1 MGSGKSLNNSFADW
15 VSSLG
20 VALRNLFAS
29 SAADDKTARD
39 QTTDTDFDG
48 WIANDPMVTFNPA
61 SRYGDDATGFLAGG
75 ERENP
80 EVAKN
85 DD

>member
-1 MGSGKSLNNSFADW
+1 MSSGKSLIDSLADW
-15 VSSLG
+15 VSSRG
-20 VALRNLFAS
+20 VCLRTLFAS
-29 SAADDKTARD
+29 PRVDDKPNLG
-39 QTTDTDFDG
+39 QTTDPDFDG
-48 WIANDPMVTFNPA
+48 WLVNDPIVTFNPA

-80 EVAKN
+80 ELPKN

>member
-1 MGSGKSLNNSFADW
+1 MGSGKSLIDSLADW
-15 VSSLG
+15 LSSLG
-20 VALRNLFAS
+20 VGLRNLFAS
-29 SAADDKTARD
+29 PTADDKAEQG
-39 QTTDTDFDG
+39 QTTDPDFDG
-48 WIANDPMVTFNPA
+48 WLVNDPMVTFNPA
-61 SRYGDDATGFLAGG
+61 SRYGDDATDFLAGG

>member
-1 MGSGKSLNNSFADW
+1 MGSGKSLIDSLGDW

-20 VALRNLFAS
+20 VGLRDLFAS
-29 SAADDKTARD
+29 PTADDKTD
-39 QTTDTDFDG
+39 PDFDG
-48 WIANDPMVTFNPA
+48 WVVNDPMVTFNPA

-80 EVAKN
+80 ELAKN